1 MTTAVEIIQESK
13 VVACWCCGKVYPEDQ
28 VVRLGSHPEV
38 AVCIGC
44 ARYLNR
50 RANQQTPVNAVTR
63 FIRGVGQ
70 GVRAAVVLRGWH
82 EKPLIGPAVR
92 WLDRHVPW

>member
-1 MTTAVEIIQESK
+1 
-13 VVACWCCGKVYPEDQ
+13 
-28 VVRLGSHPEV
+28 V
-38 AVCIGC
+38 AVCISC

-50 RANQQTPVNAVTR
+50 RANQQAPVNAVTG

-82 EKPLIGPAVR
+82 EKPLIGPALR